1 MSLAQVQIDQL
12 SGIAKSLDR
21 IEALL
26 LEQAKERK
34 AVIASGGRVFL
45 SSSTNQPIKVAGQ

>member
-1 MSLAQVQIDQL
+1 MSLEQVQIDQL

-45 SSSTNQPIKVAGQ
+45 SPSTDQPIKVAGQ